1 MQDPIETAELLAFS
15 RVVDAKSLSRAAAEL
30 GVPRATIS
38 RRLARLEER
47 LGTRLLRRTTR
58 RQSLTEAGEA
68 FYRHARIVLDA
79 VGNAEASV
87 RQLDDA
93 VRGELRISVPPIL
106 THGFHTML
114 CDFAARYPEVRL
126 QVHFS
131 TRHVDLQRDGY
142 DIALRAGEIEPGLI
156 ARTLARMALVAV
168 ASPSYLEK
176 HGSPRH
182 VKDLKNHRCLLGFAR
197 GELPQTHWPLKRGGK
212 LQVEG
217 NLVSN
222 EITLLAEAAVQGL
235 GITLLPMLFVGPL
248 IQSGQL
254 VHVLPGVIEAD
265 ARVALVYLDREYIP
279 PHLKAFI
286 EALSVWGRRELA
298 TGEAALQQM
307 TNQPPPAS
315 RPPRAALDARAQPLE
330 RAPPSKRNQRNQ
342 RSKRS

>member
-30 GVPRATIS
+30 GVPRATIG

-47 LGTRLLRRTTR
+47 LGARLLRRTTR

-79 VGNAEASV
+79 VNNAEASV
-87 RQLDDA
+87 RQVDDV
-93 VRGELRISVPPIL
+93 VRGDLRISVPPIL
-106 THGFHTML
+106 THGFHVML
-114 CDFAARYPEVRL
+114 CDFAARHPAVRL

-156 ARTLARMALVAV
+156 ARTLARMPLVAV

-197 GELPQTHWPLKRGGK
+197 GELPQTHWPLKKGGK

-222 EITLLAEAAVQGL
+222 EITLLAEAAGQGL
-235 GITLLPMLFVGPL
+235 GIALLPMLFVGPL
-248 IQSGQL
+248 IQCGQL

-265 ARVALVYLDREYIP
+265 SRVALVYLDREYVP
-279 PHLKAFI
+279 PHLKAFV
-286 EALSVWGRRELA
+286 EALSVWARRELA
-298 TGEAALQQM
+298 TGEAAAQQM
-307 TNQPPPAS
+307 TNLRLPAS
-315 RPPRAALDARAQPLE
+315 AAPRESSKALSPPRKRAAPR
-330 RAPPSKRNQRNQ
+330 K
-342 RSKRS
+342 RSKR